1 MALDLSK
8 LNFFNKLDARA
19 RVGVL
24 FVGLL
29 AAIFLVYLATRYFAG
44 GSSAIGPSS
53 VASAPAGLQSVP
65 GGTTQTAEY
74 TQALMQANDQRA
86 EAAKMSGSSAIPTQF
101 NTAIASMGGSSGCVI
116 CTEQTPNVAAT
127 LDDWVK
133 QGKITPDVA
142 TQLKDLANKNASVED
157 YAQAL
162 NKMVQDG
169 KLTPEQARILLD
181 QYKKQHG
188 AALVNDSAKT
198 MDALIKSGQLPLD
211 AANQLLDAQKKEVSP
226 SEYAKMLQQMVK
238 DGKITPDVAQKLL
251 AQYAQQ
257 YTKQVISRSVAALQQ
272 MATNGEITPEVLNAL
287 IDLENQMVPI
297 DLVSDNLKKW
307 VGAGKLTP
315 AASDK
320 ILAEYKD
327 QKSQI
332 GPNGSVDELIRQA
345 EAAAFL
351 EISQLLRDKLITPET
366 GAKLSEMIQNNIPL
380 EEYTAAVHQMVQNK
394 QLTPEIAKLKIGDYT
409 QVKTLRDMKAQL
421 FQLQANNASPQAY
434 ADALKKAVLTGVIT
448 PDQAAELLQQ
458 YQASGGPGL
467 SNLASG
473 ASAANFAQA
482 LQQQGGPSGQYGTG
496 QFAPGSAEAEAAAA
510 QQQAAND
517 QERANRLQAMLGAMS
532 SQSGQLIAA
541 WGPVTMVHR
550 GGPNEN
556 PAGGNAKDCG
566 DCATGTTTKTQTANK
581 NTLDDSS
588 SGAPLIKAGSII
600 FAVLDTAVNSD
611 YPDSPVLATIVQGP
625 YKGAKLLGKLTTA
638 KSVSGQLDRISLN
651 FSLMNLDNWP
661 KSRTVT
667 AYAIDPDT
675 ARSVMASS
683 VDYHYAQ
690 KFGAIMATS
699 FIQGYANAISSS
711 GSNTTTGIFG
721 TSTTHPEL
729 SPGQKLAMAVG
740 QIGQNLGSVTQNY
753 TNIAPTV
760 RVDSG
765 VSLGILFM
773 ADVT

>member
-24 FVGLL
+24 FVALL
-29 AAIFLVYLATRYFAG
+29 GAIFIVYLATRYFAG
-44 GSSAIGPSS
+44 GSNAIGPSS
-53 VASAPAGLQSVP
+53 VAGAPSGLQSVP

-74 TQALMQANDQRA
+74 TQALMQANEQRA

-101 NTAIASMGGSSGCVI
+101 NTAIAGIGGSAGCVI
-116 CTEQTPNVAAT
+116 CSEQAPNVAAT

-133 QGKITPDVA
+133 QGKVTPDVA
-142 TQLKDLANKNASVED
+142 AQLKDLATKNASVED
-157 YAQAL
+157 YAAAL
-162 NKMVQDG
+162 NKLVQQG

-181 QYKKQHG
+181 QYKKQHA

-211 AANQLLDAQKKEVSP
+211 AANQLLDAQKKQVSP

-238 DGKITPDVAQKLL
+238 DGKISPEVAQKLL
-251 AQYAQQ
+251 AQYSQQ

-272 MATNGEITPEVLNAL
+272 MSSNGEITPDVLNAL

-297 DLVSDNLKKW
+297 DLVADNLRKF
-307 VGAGKLTP
+307 VAGGKLTP
-315 AASDK
+315 AVSGK
-320 ILAEYKD
+320 ILDEYKD

-351 EISQLLRDKLITPET
+351 EISQLLRDKQITPET
-366 GAKLSEMIQNNIPL
+366 AAQLTEMIQNNIPL
-380 EEYTAAVHQMVQNK
+380 DQYTAAVNQMVQNK
-394 QLTPEIAKLKIGDYT
+394 QLSPAIAKLKIGDYT

-434 ADALKKAVLTGVIT
+434 ADALKKAVLAGVIT
-448 PDQAAELLQQ
+448 PEQAAELMQQ
-458 YQASGGPGL
+458 YQATVSPGL
-467 SNLASG
+467 ANLTSG
-473 ASAANFAQA
+473 VNAANFAAA
-482 LQQQGGPSGQYGTG
+482 LQQQGGPIAAGQY
-496 QFAPGSAEAEAAAA
+496 APGSPEAQAAAAAAA
-510 QQQAAND
+510 QQQAEND
-517 QERANRLQAMLGAMS
+517 QDRANRLQAMLGAMS
-532 SQSGQLIAA
+532 GQAGQLISA
-541 WGPVTMVHR
+541 WGPPAMVHR
-550 GGPNEN
+550 GGPGEN
-556 PAGGNAKDCG
+556 PAATAGKDCSNCTPG
-566 DCATGTTTKTQTANK
+566 QGVINNK
-581 NTLDDSS
+581 LTSKDASDS
-588 SGAPLIKAGSII
+588 SGAPLIKAGSIV

-611 YPDSPVLATIVQGP
+611 YADSPVLATVVQGP
-625 YKGAKLLGKLTTA
+625 YKGAKLLGKLQTA
-638 KSVSGQLDRISLN
+638 KSVSGQLDRISLS
-651 FSLMNLDNWP
+651 FSLMNLDSWT
-661 KSRTVT
+661 KSKTVT

-675 ARSVMASS
+675 ARSVMAST

-699 FIQGYANAISSS
+699 FVQGYANAISSS

-729 SPGQKLAMAVG
+729 SPGQKLASAIG